1 MLIFWVVAALAFA
14 VGEMVTLGFF
24 ALFLSVAAAGS
35 AVAAALGA
43 NLLVQGLV
51 FAVLAVGGVLVARP
65 PLLRWVHY
73 RRRGTGATLSGAE
86 EMIGRTGL
94 VIESIKG
101 PHQGGHVK
109 IMGERWPAITA
120 DGSPV
125 KEGAEVRVVEIRNS
139 TLVVSSR

>member
-1 MLIFWVVAALAFA
+1 VAALAFA
-14 VGEMVTLGFF
+14 VGEVITLGFF
-24 ALFLSVAAAGS
+24 ALFLCIAAVGS
-35 AVAAALGA
+35 AVAAGLGA
-43 NLLVQGLV
+43 SVLVQGIV
-51 FAVLAVGGVLVARP
+51 FAVLAVGGVLLARP
-65 PLLRWVHY
+65 PLLRWMHY
-73 RRRGTGATLSGAE
+73 RRHATPTTLSGAE

-94 VIESIKG
+94 VTESIKG

-139 TLVVSSR
+139 TLVVSTR

>member
-14 VGEMVTLGFF
+14 VGEVVTLGFF
-24 ALFLSVAAAGS
+24 ALFLSIAAIGA
-35 AVAAALGA
+35 AVAAGLGA
-43 NLLVQGLV
+43 SLLVQGIV
-51 FAVLAVGGVLVARP
+51 FAVLAVGGVLLARP
-65 PLLRWVHY
+65 PLLRWVQH
-73 RRRGTGATLSGAE
+73 RNRATSATLSGAQ

-94 VIESIKG
+94 VIEAIKG

-125 KEGAEVRVVEIRNS
+125 KEGAEVRVVDIRNA
-139 TLVVSSR
+139 TLVVSTR

>member
-1 MLIFWVVAALAFA
+1 MSPVDRFSRVRRLA
-14 VGEMVTLGFF
+14 TQ
-24 ALFLSVAAAGS
+24 
-35 AVAAALGA
+35 A
-43 NLLVQGLV
+43 NDTVQDHME
-51 FAVLAVGGVLVARP
+51 VL
-65 PLLRWVHY
+65 
-73 RRRGTGATLSGAE
+73 E
-86 EMIGRTGL
+86 DTGL
-94 VIESIKG
+94 VTESIKG

>member
-24 ALFLSVAAAGS
+24 ALFLSGAAAGS

-94 VIESIKG
+94 VTESIKG

>member
-24 ALFLSVAAAGS
+24 ALFLAVAAAGS
-35 AVAAALGA
+35 AVAAALRA

-94 VIESIKG
+94 VTESIKG

>member
-1 MLIFWVVAALAFA
+1 MLIFWAVAALAFA
-14 VGEMVTLGFF
+14 VGEVVTLGFF
-24 ALFLSVAAAGS
+24 ALFLCLAAVGS
-35 AVAAALGA
+35 AVAAGLGA
-43 NLLVQGLV
+43 DLLVQGIV
-51 FAVLAVGGVLVARP
+51 FAALSLGGVLLARP

-94 VIESIKG
+94 VTDPIKG

-139 TLVVSSR
+139 TLVVSTR